1 MRIILVDDY
10 AALSRKGA
18 EILAGKIKTNPTM
31 NVVLATGN
39 SPVGLYRDLTEMYQA
54 DKFDT
59 SRLHVFQLDDYLG
72 LADDDHRSLFRWLDQ
87 AFLQPLDIPAANV
100 VRLPS
105 DSADPDAVCRAYD
118 EAVEGS
124 GGLDYALLGIGPNGH
139 LGFNEPPSAAD
150 APSRV
155 LDLTESS
162 IASSAVYWDRI
173 EDVPTQA
180 IAAGLGVLL
189 AAKETLLIVSGKAK
203 RDILRKALV
212 GPITPDVPASFLQQ
226 TPNVTI
232 LVDRDAWSDDL
243 SIEEIEAR
251 G

>member
-1 MRIILVDDY
+1 MQIILVDDY

-18 EILAGKIKTNPTM
+18 EILASKIKTNPEM
-31 NVVLATGN
+31 KVVLATGN
-39 SPVGLYRDLTEMYQA
+39 SPVGLYRELTPMYQTE
-54 DKFDT
+54 KFDT
-59 SRLHVFQLDDYLG
+59 SRLRVFQLDDYLG
-72 LADDDHRSLFRWLDQ
+72 LPDDDHRSLFRWLDQ
-87 AFLQPLDIPAANV
+87 AFLQPLDVPATNV

-105 DSADPDAVCRAYD
+105 DSPDPDAVCRAYD
-118 EAVEGS
+118 EAVHAA
-124 GGLDYALLGIGPNGH
+124 GGLDYSLLGIGPNGH
-139 LGFNEPPSAAD
+139 LGFNEPPSEAD

-155 LDLTESS
+155 LDLTPES
-162 IASSAVYWDRI
+162 IAASAGYWDRI

-189 AAKETLLIVSGKAK
+189 AAKETLLIVSGTHK

-212 GPITPDVPASFLQQ
+212 GPMTPDVPASFLQQ

-232 LVDRDAWSDDL
+232 LVDRDAWPEDV
-243 SIEEIEAR
+243 SIADIEAR